1 MILLANLEDFE
12 YTYLVESIVLAS
24 GSLRRQ
30 EYFKLLNLPFKII
43 APSIEER
50 NTNKLPAV
58 DFASEMAKLKLKGVI
73 DKLKGKN
80 PIWVFAADTVVEL
93 EGTVFNKPE
102 SRDAA
107 EDILKTLSGKE
118 HNVITACALYNGR
131 TAEIDCF
138 PVLTKVRFAELGDN
152 DLAWYLDTGEWQG
165 AAGAY
170 RIQGLGGCL
179 ITNISGSYSNVVGL
193 PLREFYEMLIRN
205 GYPYSA

>member
-1 MILLANLEDFE
+1 
-12 YTYLVESIVLAS
+12 VESIVLAS

-43 APSIEER
+43 APSIEEH
-50 NTNKLPAV
+50 NTEKLPAA
-58 DFASEMAKLKLKGVI
+58 DFACKMAKTKLDSVI
-73 DKLKGKN
+73 DKLKGKS

-93 EGTVFNKPE
+93 HGTVFTKPA
-102 SRDAA
+102 SREAA
-107 EDILKTLSGKE
+107 GDILKTLSGNE

-131 TAEIDCF
+131 TAAIDCL
-138 PVLTKVRFAELGDN
+138 PVLTKVRFAELSES
-152 DLAWYLDTGEWQG
+152 DLTWYLETGEWQG